1 MAKEFRKA
9 QKTGVNPI
17 KVMAQEIDEAI
28 DELKFN
34 INLFRARL
42 NVSITKEQME
52 RQLDE
57 RHSQNMS
64 FMADDG
70 DFAQLLQQAA
80 EQLFHEMEA
89 EIRRGGRSSHAKVK
103 R

>member
-57 RHSQNMS
+57 RHSQDMS
-64 FMADDG
+64 FMADDE